1 MKYYQSSEGDIN
13 SVTMNYYNSL

>member
-13 SVTMNYYNSL
+13 SVTMNY